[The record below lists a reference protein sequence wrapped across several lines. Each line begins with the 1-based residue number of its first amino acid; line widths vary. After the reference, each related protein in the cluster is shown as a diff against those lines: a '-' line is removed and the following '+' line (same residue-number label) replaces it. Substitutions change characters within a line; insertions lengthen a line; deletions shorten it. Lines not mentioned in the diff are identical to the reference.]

1 MSSLLIYII
10 KASFYLAAFYLVYSF
25 FLSKDTM
32 YRRNRLY
39 ILLSLISSL
48 LLPLITIQTN
58 NPVNLPFF
66 GRTLEEVLVT
76 GSSNGTASESWIAG
90 LNGSRIIFIIYLTG
104 LFLFGS
110 KLIIDIVELAFLI
123 ARRKIRG
130 TNIIRFNG
138 LSTAGF
144 SALGS
149 VFINAKLSPEDAIGI
164 QKHEQNHLDHYHFFD
179 IIFIEIIKVFLW
191 FNPFIHLFDR
201 SLRAVHEYQAD
212 EGCLQTGIPVS
223 NYQIL
228 IMNQVFRTKA
238 FNITNSFSNPTLIKK
253 RMIMMT
259 KKRSRT
265 LANLKILIVL
275 PLIAIVM
282 IAFSSCKGKT
292 KPAESTTEEIAPPPP
307 PPVQTTEDNKVVA
320 GQPIPPNAPPPPPP
334 PPGPGPVVQNGDTA
348 WVAVDQY
355 PRFKGG
361 ETALSKFILE
371 NTKYPEVAK
380 TNGIQGKVIIQFVV
394 TENGDVKGAT
404 ILKSISPELDAEA
417 LRVVG
422 LIPKFEKPGINDGRP
437 VPVWY
442 TLPINFTLK

>member
-1 MSSLLIYII
+1 MSTLLIYII
-10 KASFYLAAFYLVYSF
+10 KVSFYLAAFYLVYSF
-25 FLSKDTM
+25 LLSKDTM

-39 ILLSLISSL
+39 ILLSVSLSL

-58 NPVNLPFF
+58 KPVNMAFF
-66 GRTLEEVLVT
+66 GRTLGEVLVT
-76 GSSNGTASESWIAG
+76 GSSNGIASESWIAG
-90 LNGSRIIFIIYLTG
+90 SDGSRIILIIYLTG

-110 KLIIDIVELAFLI
+110 KLIIDILELIFLI
-123 ARRKIRG
+123 TMRKTRG
-130 TNIIRFNG
+130 SNIIRFQG
-138 LSTAGF
+138 LGTAGF

-149 VFINAKLSPEDAIGI
+149 VFINAKLSPEDAKEIE
-164 QKHEQNHLDHYHFFD
+164 KHEQNHLDHHHFFD
-179 IIFIEIIKVFLW
+179 IIFIEIIKAFLW
-191 FNPFIHLFDR
+191 FNPFIYLFDR

-212 EGCLQTGIPVS
+212 EGCLQTGIPVAS
-223 NYQIL
+223 YQIL

-265 LANLKILIVL
+265 LANLKILMVL
-275 PLIAIVM
+275 PVIAIVM

-307 PPVQTTEDNKVVA
+307 PPVPQGDADKKVTA

-334 PPGPGPVVQNGDTA
+334 PPGPVTQNGNTA
-348 WVAVDQY
+348 WVVVDEF
-355 PRFKGG
+355 PEFKGG
-361 ETALSKFILE
+361 EEALTKFIFD
-371 NTKYPEVAK
+371 NTKYPEAAK
-380 TNGIQGKVIIQFVV
+380 TKGIQGKVIIQFVV

-404 ILKSISPELDAEA
+404 ILRSVSPELDAEA

-422 LIPKFEKPGINDGRP
+422 LLPKFEKPGVKDGKP

-442 TLPINFTLK
+442 TLPINFVLN